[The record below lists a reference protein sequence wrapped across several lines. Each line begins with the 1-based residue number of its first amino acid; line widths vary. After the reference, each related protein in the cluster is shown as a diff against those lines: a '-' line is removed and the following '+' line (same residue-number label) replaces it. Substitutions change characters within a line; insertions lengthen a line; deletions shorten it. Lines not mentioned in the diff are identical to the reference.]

1 MVVDILYVNMFLLC
15 KKLGRWF
22 LSLPYDYDET
32 IVRVNYVQKNSKLV
46 PMGFSHVKLC

>member
-1 MVVDILYVNMFLLC
+1 MQEIRALVFEWGVGF
-15 KKLGRWF
+15 KH
-22 LSLPYDYDET
+22 SLPYDYDET